1 MTDSRLPVPSR
12 CHGVPGGGVH
22 LAEVQFA
29 LLKMEMLIKAVGA
42 GSWVVSTAS
51 GRIRL
56 GFMGTW

>member
-1 MTDSRLPVPSR
+1 
-12 CHGVPGGGVH
+12 VPGGGVH